1 MTIDRRALLERY
13 RTGAAAFIAAVDGIS
28 GTELDAR
35 TAPDAWSAR
44 EIIHHLADAELR
56 ATVRLRQLL
65 AEDAP
70 IIQGYDEEAYTRR
83 LPQDRSI
90 TISLEA
96 IRAARAANLELL
108 DRMTD
113 ADWLRA
119 GTHTD
124 SGPYSV
130 TDWVTIYAAHAHD
143 HAQQL
148 QRARAAT

>member
-1 MTIDRRALLERY
+1 MTTDRPALLERY
-13 RTGAAAFIAAVDGIS
+13 RNGAAAFIAAVEGIS
-28 GTELDAR
+28 AAELDAR
-35 TAPDAWSAR
+35 SAPDAWTAR

-65 AEDAP
+65 AEDEP

-90 TISLEA
+90 EVSLEA
-96 IRAARAANLELL
+96 VRAARAANLELL
-108 DRMTD
+108 DRLDD

-124 SGPYSV
+124 SGPYSL

-143 HAQQL
+143 HAEQL
-148 QRARAAT
+148 TRARART